1 MIKSCGDLEGR
12 SHEPYYCSTEMKQP
26 PEIVRL
32 AKEIRSQLNLLISPT
47 TAAVRATRKEF
58 SRRIASA
65 APESAIQLALHL
77 LDGNSDL
84 VRFFSYELVSY
95 HKLAFE
101 QLTKGDLLKLG
112 KGLNS
117 WSSVDCFA
125 MYLSGPMWA
134 NGRLSDKTIAT
145 WAHSQDRW
153 WRRTAL
159 VSTVALGRRGGP
171 DDLGRVAQIC
181 ALLTTDRD
189 DMVVKALSW
198 ALREVAKKHPKEV
211 RAFLTEH
218 SHALAARVIRE
229 VNNKLKTGL
238 RTPRSSAR
246 KA

>member
-1 MIKSCGDLEGR
+1 
-12 SHEPYYCSTEMKQP
+12 MKQS
-26 PEIVRL
+26 PEIVHLAREIHSRL
-32 AKEIRSQLNLLISPT
+32 DQLSAPN
-47 TAAVRATRKEF
+47 TAVVRATRREF
-58 SRRIASA
+58 SRQIASA
-65 APESAIQLALHL
+65 APESVIQLALHL
-77 LDGNSDL
+77 LDEDSDL
-84 VRFFSYELVSY
+84 LRFFSYELVSH

-101 QLTKGDLLKLG
+101 QLTMDDLLKLG

-134 NGRLSDKTIAT
+134 NGRLSDKTVAT

-171 DDLGRVAQIC
+171 DDLGRVAQVC
-181 ALLTTDRD
+181 TLLAADMD

-198 ALREVAKKHPKEV
+198 ALREVAKKHPNEA
-211 RAFLTEH
+211 RAFITRH
-218 SHALAARVIRE
+218 KHTLAARVLRE
-229 VNNKLKTGL
+229 VNNKLMTGL
-238 RTPRSSAR
+238 KTPRSSAR